1 MTSSMDLRMCFGSKI
16 PYYIRL
22 LSNTRFLPSHLF
34 IRSDHP
40 RSDHID
46 KQRRRSQQRNESPC
60 RLLKRYLQCVTYQAF
75 DT

>member
-22 LSNTRFLPSHLF
+22 LSNTQFLPSHLF

-40 RSDHID
+40 A
-46 KQRRRSQQRNESPC
+46 
-60 RLLKRYLQCVTYQAF
+60 KRPYR
-75 DT
+75 

>member
-22 LSNTRFLPSHLF
+22 LSNTQFLPSHLF

-46 KQRRRSQQRNESPC
+46 KQPEEVSSATS
-60 RLLKRYLQCVTYQAF
+60 LLADF
-75 DT
+75 